1 MRTHKKDTASPC
13 SFASFGVSSK
23 VLSGTSHDA
32 SEEVF
37 LFPAPNPIATRRG
50 KAARHSFNR
59 AESGGSVKTIGA
71 GERRNE

>member
-37 LFPAPNPIATRRG
+37 VFPHLLPMSDESGEARCAFRAEGVNVPVKRRG
-50 KAARHSFNR
+50 RKKKR
-59 AESGGSVKTIGA
+59 K
-71 GERRNE
+71 